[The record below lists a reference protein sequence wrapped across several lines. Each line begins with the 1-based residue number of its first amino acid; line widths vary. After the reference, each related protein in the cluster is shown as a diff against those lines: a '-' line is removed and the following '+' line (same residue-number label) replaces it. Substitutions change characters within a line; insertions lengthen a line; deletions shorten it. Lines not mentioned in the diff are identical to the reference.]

1 MPGRPVCFYD
11 ANVLYSA
18 QLRDFLMRLALG
30 KVVKARWSE
39 RVHEEWIRNV
49 HADYSDITKED
60 LRRIR
65 SLMDEALPEALTEGY
80 EDRID
85 DLSLPDPSDRHV
97 LAAAIQARADYIVT
111 LNKRD
116 VPASKLRDWDVEAM
130 GPDELVSGL
139 FGREPNRIIEVAR
152 MHRKSLTRP
161 SKTPEEY
168 TQLLRNC
175 GLEETARLLKER
187 LDRI

>member
-1 MPGRPVCFYD
+1 
-11 ANVLYSA
+11 
-18 QLRDFLMRLALG
+18 MRLALG

-39 RVHEEWIRNV
+39 RVHEEWMRNV
-49 HADYSDITKED
+49 HADYPDVTREA

-65 SLMDEALPEALTEGY
+65 SLMDDALPEALTEGY
-80 EDRID
+80 EDRIE

-97 LAAAIQARADYIVT
+97 LAAAIDAEADYIVT
-111 LNKRD
+111 FNRRD
-116 VPASKLRDWDVEAM
+116 FPASKLRGWDVEAI
-130 GPDELVSGL
+130 GPDGLVSNL
-139 FGREPNRIIEVAR
+139 FGQVSNRIIEVAR

-168 TQLLRNC
+168 IGLLRNC